1 MRLLWW
7 TLAVVSVGL
16 LSIALSENRFLDPVQ
31 NLSLTIAAP
40 PENGLRELAEPIAD
54 FFDGLFNRGD
64 LKRENERL
72 RQEME
77 RLQGQ
82 VAAAEGA
89 ELRAQELEEAL
100 GIKESRPDDQF
111 VVADVIAQDPSGV
124 KRALAINRGSKDGLD
139 EGMVVLSRSGSL
151 VGTVSRVYED
161 FAWLRLITDPN
172 SAVNVIVLAEGDE
185 GVSEARGVAAGDLG
199 GRLSLEMIP
208 AEAQISEGDLVTT
221 SGLGGNYPRPLLLGS
236 VRSVEDRPQA
246 LFKKAT
252 VEPAAELS
260 ALDTVMVIISF
271 LPARLA
277 GP

>member
-7 TLAVVSVGL
+7 TLAVVSLGL
-16 LSIALSENRFLDPVQ
+16 VSIVLSESRTLDPVQ

-40 PENGLRELAEPIAD
+40 PENGLRELADPVAD

-72 RQEME
+72 RQELE

-82 VAAAEGA
+82 VAAAEDA
-89 ELRAQELEEAL
+89 ERRAEDLEEAL
-100 GIKESRPDDQF
+100 GIKESRPDDEF
-111 VVADVIAQDPSGV
+111 LVADVIAQDPSGV
-124 KRALAINRGSKDGLD
+124 KRVLAINRGSKDGLD

-172 SAVNVIVLAEGDE
+172 SAVNVFVLAEGDE
-185 GVSEARGVAAGDLG
+185 GGSEARGVAAGDLG
-199 GRLSLEMIP
+199 GRFSLEMIP
-208 AEAQISEGDLVTT
+208 AEAQIKEGDLVTT
-221 SGLGGNYPRPLLLGS
+221 SGLGGNYPRSLLLGS
-236 VRSVEDRPQA
+236 VRSVEDTPQA

-252 VEPAAELS
+252 VEPAADLS
-260 ALDTVMVIISF
+260 ALDTVMVITSF
-271 LPARLA
+271 LPARLT